1 MILGELTTLEFG
13 KSVHWTEQKV
23 HFDQSTS
30 TKALKDKDTVELF
43 RTPQVSCLMSI
54 TPTLNLLKH
63 V

>member
-1 MILGELTTLEFG
+1 MILGELTKLEFG
-13 KSVHWTEQKV
+13 NSVHWTEQKV

-30 TKALKDKDTVELF
+30 TKALKDKETVELF
-43 RTPQVSCLMSI
+43 RTPQVSCLRSI